1 MSEILLVAVLA
12 FVLGVAIQRG
22 TTCAV
27 LAVEELMRDRRADR
41 FLGFFECG
49 LWAAVALRLLGGADG
64 GSAWSGWGML
74 LVGTALFGVGAA
86 INGAC
91 AFGTV
96 ARLGN
101 GRFEYLLTAIGA
113 FAAIRMMMA
122 TGWAGMPSTAPPH
135 GNDTTFSTIFILL
148 TAVMILRWSRRR
160 RMLRSFAILGMLMA
174 VIGATGAVLGQL
186 HQPWPWM
193 SALGALPDVEP
204 VVVAGLVSMIAGAV
218 ASGLI
223 EGRFQLSRPSLAGI
237 VRRLGGG
244 ALMGAGVSLVPGGND
259 ALILQGIP
267 NGDVHAILG
276 YLVMLAA
283 IALTLTVTQ
292 GISPPWRKSSL

>member
-1 MSEILLVAVLA
+1 
-12 FVLGVAIQRG
+12 
-22 TTCAV
+22 
-27 LAVEELMRDRRADR
+27 
-41 FLGFFECG
+41 
-49 LWAAVALRLLGGADG
+49 
-64 GSAWSGWGML
+64 ML

-122 TGWAGMPSTAPPH
+122 TGWTGTPSTAPPH
-135 GNDTTFSTIFILL
+135 GEGATFLTIFVLL
-148 TAVMILRWSRRR
+148 AAVMILRWSRRR

-174 VIGATGAVLGQL
+174 VIGATGAVLGHL

-193 SALGALPDVEP
+193 SALGVLPNVEP
-204 VVVAGLVSMIAGAV
+204 IVAAGLVSVIAGAV
-218 ASGLI
+218 ANGLA
-223 EGRFQLSRPSLAGI
+223 ERRFKLSRPSLSGI
-237 VRRLGGG
+237 VGRLGGG
-244 ALMGAGVSLVPGGND
+244 ALMGTGVSLVPGGND

-267 NGDVHAILG
+267 NGDVRVILG

-292 GISPPWRKSSL
+292 GISPPWRKPSL